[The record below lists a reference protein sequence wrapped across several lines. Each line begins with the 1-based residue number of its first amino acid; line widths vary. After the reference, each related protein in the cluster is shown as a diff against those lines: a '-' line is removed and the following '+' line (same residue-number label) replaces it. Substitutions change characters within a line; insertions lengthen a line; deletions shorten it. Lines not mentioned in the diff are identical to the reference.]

1 MIHEK
6 RRVDLKLGI
15 LTGETVLLGCIGG
28 VVPGGKIFEMDPG
41 EPGGGIAARCG
52 TARLDLAGGI
62 PDLVPGLGR
71 IVDVEAR
78 FLENILVEIE
88 DRR

>member
-1 MIHEK
+1 
-6 RRVDLKLGI
+6 
-15 LTGETVLLGCIGG
+15 
-28 VVPGGKIFEMDPG
+28 MDPG

-52 TARLDLAGGI
+52 TARLDLACGI
-62 PDLVPGLGR
+62 PDLIPGLRR